1 MLMMLSRKIIGLGIV
16 VLYNVVLYNVVL
28 YNVEIYNVVQAG
40 RPGGSVGNLDT
51 LGREFESR

>member
-1 MLMMLSRKIIGLGIV
+1 MMMMLSRKIIGLGIV
-16 VLYNVVLYNVVL
+16 VLYYVVL
-28 YNVEIYNVVQAG
+28 YNVELYNVVQAG